1 MADKRIDPDTAAAS
15 ARELIERSVE
25 ERVAAVRVLV
35 AATNDVDTADQ
46 AAKDARDA
54 HSKAWNAA
62 LASGWS
68 DKELRATGAR
78 APGTIGAAPRARR
91 STRRATE
98 ETPAPAPE
106 HGG

>member
-15 ARELIERSVE
+15 ARELLKRSVE

-46 AAKDARDA
+46 AAKDSREA
-54 HSKAWNAA
+54 HTKAWDAA

-68 DKELRATGAR
+68 EKELRATGAR
-78 APGTIGAAPRARR
+78 APGTIGTTLRARR
-91 STRRATE
+91 SPRRKE
-98 ETPAPAPE
+98 ETSAPASE
-106 HGG
+106 HNE

>member
-15 ARELIERSVE
+15 ARELLERSVE

-35 AATNDVDTADQ
+35 AATNDVDAADQ

-54 HSKAWNAA
+54 HSKAWDAA

-68 DKELRATGAR
+68 DKELRATGVR
-78 APGTIGAAPRARR
+78 APVTNSSAPRARR
-91 STRRATE
+91 STRRAAE
-98 ETPAPAPE
+98 ETPTPAPE
-106 HGG
+106 HAE